1 MSDENIIPEEE
12 TTTVQEFLDK
22 VIADRTAETPAE
34 PKAEEERINEVK
46 VKAEE
51 LEDTTFKFED
61 VRLNDALL
69 SDKKI
74 EVTESEKSVYLRAL
88 LNEDDV
94 VFNIALCG
102 SKFNVSLK
110 SRNTFEQQIVYLAAN
125 KDLEEE
131 IIPNDSVNYL
141 LQTQK
146 YAAAMM
152 LKAINGNPSA
162 FTADVNQAVGDTEYL
177 RVQDAIK
184 ILRER
189 RKVIDK
195 MPIPKWS
202 LILNALRI
210 FEGKLAILA
219 TEVVNEDFWN
229 PED

>member
-22 VIADRTAETPAE
+22 VIADNKAKE
-34 PKAEEERINEVK
+34 PEAERIDEVK

-51 LEDTTFKFED
+51 LEDNTFKFD
-61 VRLNDALL
+61 DTRLNDAIL

-74 EVTESEKSVYLRAL
+74 EVTELEKSIYLRAL

-94 VFNIALCG
+94 IFNISLCG
-102 SKFNVSLK
+102 GKFNVSLK
-110 SRNTFEQQIVYLAAN
+110 SRNTFEQQVVYLAAN

-152 LKAINGNPSA
+152 LVGVNGTPSA
-162 FTADVNQAVGDTEYL
+162 FVADVNKATGDTEYL
-177 RVQDAIK
+177 RVQNAIE

-219 TEVVNEDFWN
+219 TEVVNENFWN

>member
-22 VIADRTAETPAE
+22 VIADNKAKE
-34 PKAEEERINEVK
+34 PEAERIDEVK

-51 LEDTTFKFED
+51 LEDTTFKFD
-61 VRLNDALL
+61 DTRLNDAIL

-74 EVTESEKSVYLRAL
+74 EVTELEKSIYLRAL

-94 VFNIALCG
+94 VFNIQLCG
-102 SKFNVSLK
+102 GKFNVSLK
-110 SRNTFEQQIVYLAAN
+110 SRNTFEQQVVYLAAN

-152 LKAINGNPSA
+152 LVGVNGTPSA
-162 FTADVNQAVGDTEYL
+162 FVADVNKATGDTEYL
-177 RVQDAIK
+177 RVQNAIE

-219 TEVVNEDFWN
+219 TEVVNENFWN